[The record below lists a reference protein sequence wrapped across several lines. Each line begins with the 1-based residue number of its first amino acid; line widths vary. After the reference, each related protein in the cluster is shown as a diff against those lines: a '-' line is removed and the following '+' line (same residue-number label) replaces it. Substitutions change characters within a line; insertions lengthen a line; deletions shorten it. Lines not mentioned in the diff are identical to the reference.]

1 MPEPNLTEDERR
13 LASALDAMEKARAY
27 AQGAGNLIK
36 VAEIDDWFRE
46 HAPVIRALRDKQEG
60 DW

>member
-1 MPEPNLTEDERR
+1 MQPDLTAEERR
-13 LASALDAMEKARAY
+13 LEAAIDAMEKARAL
-27 AQGAGNLIK
+27 AVTDGDLVK

-46 HAPVIRALRDKQEG
+46 HAPVIRRLRDKITG